1 MTRTSRRF
9 LAAVVTM
16 VAAAAICVSLLAYY
30 ANHVLANSA
39 GFSGRAVNVVLSNG
53 VESLIVDR
61 VTDRVTEVV
70 GNESSVQPQI
80 DDAVRGAL
88 SNRQVSAEIREAAES
103 LQSQLTSGDANSLT
117 LTLPDLGSS
126 LASSVESTSP
136 ELADELRGIGTVT
149 VLDVPIPAAD
159 ASAFHDLST
168 AGSDSSLLLVLTSAL
183 AVLALVISPDRRR
196 TILAL
201 GLGAFL
207 SGLLAAAIYL
217 VGRGFVVH
225 EFSGPDA
232 RTAARA
238 VWSVYLGGLE
248 TWGLVLAAIGATVSV
263 VAALVR
269 SGRADPQAH
278 RAAGLDRKGRF

>member
-16 VAAAAICVSLLAYY
+16 VAAVAICLTLLAYY

-39 GFSGRAVNVVLSNG
+39 SFSGRAVNVVLSNG

-70 GNESSVQPQI
+70 GSDTSVQPVI
-80 DDAVRGAL
+80 DEAVREAL
-88 SNRQVSAEIREAAES
+88 SNAQVSAAIREAAES
-103 LQSQLTSGDANSLT
+103 LQNQLSSGDANSLT
-117 LTLPDLGSS
+117 LTLPDFGSS

-149 VLDVPIPAAD
+149 VIDVPIPSAD
-159 ASAFHDLST
+159 ARAFHDLAT
-168 AGSDSSLLLVLTSAL
+168 AGSDSSLLLVLTGAL

-196 TILAL
+196 TILWL
-201 GLGAFL
+201 GLGAVA
-207 SGLLAAAIYL
+207 SGLVAAAIYL
-217 VGRGFVVH
+217 LGRGLVVQ
-225 EFSGPDA
+225 EFSGQDA

-248 TWGLVLAAIGATVSV
+248 TWGFVLAGVGAVVSI
-263 VAALVR
+263 VAVLLRA
-269 SGRADPQAH
+269 GRANPQPSRTASH
-278 RAAGLDRKGRF
+278 IR